1 MNIKLIYISK
11 NKSNNIELL
20 VEDYEKKINHFIS
33 YSSIGLKNKNQKT
46 EKKLIQKSESVLIL
60 KNIKSNDLVILLD
73 EKGKE
78 FSTLDFSKFISNK
91 MMNRT
96 KNIVFIIGGAYGF
109 SMEFKEKF
117 ELKIALS
124 KFTFSH
130 DLARLFLNRM
140 TNLIFL
146 FLFMVFC
153 DSYKFINI
161 FNLSSH
167 FSLLTCFLLLTF
179 FNLGFGANFKSFFSF
194 IFLLENNEFTL
205 IWSFK

>member
-33 YSSIGLKNKNQKT
+33 YSSIGLKNKNQK
-46 EKKLIQKSESVLIL
+46 SESNLIL

-78 FSTLDFSKFISNK
+78 FSTKDFSKFIFDK

-109 SMEFKEKF
+109 SSEFKKKF
-117 ELKIALS
+117 KLKIALS
-124 KFTFSH
+124 KLTFSH
-130 DLARLFLNRM
+130 DMARLFFSEQLYRSL
-140 TNLIFL
+140 TI
-146 FLFMVFC
+146 
-153 DSYKFINI
+153 INNI
-161 FNLSSH
+161 PYH
-167 FSLLTCFLLLTF
+167 
-179 FNLGFGANFKSFFSF
+179 
-194 IFLLENNEFTL
+194 NE
-205 IWSFK
+205 